1 MTFEKQNE
9 IMGITNDACY
19 LLGMH
24 IETNFKNIVAETEQ
38 GEDYITEAAIITFP
52 RTNRASRNQAIQDYF
67 IEKMGNCDLQMEF
80 CKLEKHCFN
89 NQIYY
94 DLCFE
99 EVI

>member
-1 MTFEKQNE
+1 MTK
-9 IMGITNDACY
+9 
-19 LLGMH
+19 
-24 IETNFKNIVAETEQ
+24 
-38 GEDYITEAAIITFP
+38 ITFP